1 MRFPILTAGLA
12 ASLLAAAPALGQA
25 YVQTN
30 LVSNKAG
37 QARFTDPSLLN
48 PWGLARG
55 TGGTWWTGVLDAG
68 TAAAYDG
75 TGRRQP
81 VTAGVLPADPTN
93 PATPIGR
100 PSGVVFNGSKTDF
113 LVGPGQPAS
122 LLIATIEG
130 TIAAWNPAGAVPVSP
145 TVKAVT
151 KVTATDGSAYTGLAI
166 AVADDGRR
174 LLYAANFSLGRVDV
188 FDTAFRRV
196 TLPPVSRDPE
206 AAGTGPVV
214 AGEQA
219 QPFVDSQLPPNYHVF
234 NVQTIGN
241 DVVVTYALL
250 PPGSPVET
258 DGPGLG
264 YVNIFSASGQ
274 LLRRLEHGPWLNAPW
289 GVALAP
295 LDFGR
300 FSHNLLIGQFAG
312 AGHTESSGFI
322 AAYDL
327 ATGRFNGLLRDK
339 QGQPIAINGLFA
351 ISPGNVA
358 PGTLDPAAAP
368 AAQLYF
374 AAGPNGGADGLVGY
388 LSADP
393 AELTAGNGQ

>member
-1 MRFPILTAGLA
+1 MILTGSA
-12 ASLLAAAPALGQA
+12 AFGQA

-30 LVSNKAG
+30 LVSNIAG
-37 QARFTDPSLLN
+37 QARFTDPKLNN

-55 TGGTWWTGVLDAG
+55 SGGTWFTGVLDAG
-68 TAAAYDG
+68 IAAAYDG

-81 VTAGVLPADPTN
+81 ISAAIPPADPTN
-93 PATPIGR
+93 PATLIGR
-100 PSGVVFNGSKTDF
+100 PSGVVFNGSPKDF
-113 LVGPGQPAS
+113 LIGPGRPS
-122 LLIATIEG
+122 TLLVATIEG
-130 TIAAWNPAGAVPVSP
+130 TIAGWNAAGAVPVSP

-151 KVTATDGSAYTGLAI
+151 VVKATDGSAYTGLAI
-166 AVADDGRR
+166 ATAADGRR

-196 TLPPVSRDPE
+196 ALPPVPRDPG
-206 AAGTGPVV
+206 ATPGAVVV

-219 QPFVDSQLPPNYHVF
+219 PAFVDSLLPANYHPF

-250 PPGSPVET
+250 PPGTLLET

-264 YVNIFSASGQ
+264 YVDIYSASGQ
-274 LLRRLEHGPWLNAPW
+274 LLRRLEHGDWLNAPW

-300 FSHNLLIGQFAG
+300 FSHDLLVGQFAG
-312 AGHTESSGFI
+312 AGHTQSSGFI

-327 ATGRFNGLLRDK
+327 ATGRFDGLLQDR
-339 QGQPIAINGLFA
+339 QRQPIAINGLFA
-351 ISPGNVA
+351 ISPGNTA

-374 AAGPNGGADGLVGY
+374 TAGPNGGADGLVGY
-388 LSADP
+388 VSADP